1 MRRTN
6 YKDYLKR
13 ETMNTTKEHK
23 FLISNDFKNSKKI
36 KNFVLDKTYL
46 ENLSNEEMEMIINIF
61 WMYYDKKKEYL
72 LLKIAEKLIELIR
85 TEKET
90 GIYQWEE

>member
-1 MRRTN
+1 
-6 YKDYLKR
+6 
-13 ETMNTTKEHK
+13 MNTTKQHK

-36 KNFVLDKTYL
+36 KNFVLDTTYL
-46 ENLSNEEMEMIINIF
+46 ENLSNKEMEIIINIF
-61 WMYYDKKKEYL
+61 WMYYDKKREYL

-90 GIYQWEE
+90 GIYQWED

>member
-1 MRRTN
+1 
-6 YKDYLKR
+6 
-13 ETMNTTKEHK
+13 MNTTKEHN

-36 KNFVLDKTYL
+36 KNFVLDTTYL

-90 GIYQWEE
+90 GIYQWED

>member
-1 MRRTN
+1 
-6 YKDYLKR
+6 
-13 ETMNTTKEHK
+13 MNTTKEHK
-23 FLISNDFKNSKKI
+23 FLINNDFKNSKKI
-36 KNFVLDKTYL
+36 KHFVLDKTYL
-46 ENLSNEEMEMIINIF
+46 ENLTNEEMEIIINIF
-61 WMYYDKKKEYL
+61 WMYYDKKREYL

>member
-1 MRRTN
+1 
-6 YKDYLKR
+6 
-13 ETMNTTKEHK
+13 MNTTKEHK

-46 ENLSNEEMEMIINIF
+46 ENLTNEEMEMIINIF
-61 WMYYDKKKEYL
+61 WMYYDKKREYL

-90 GIYQWEE
+90 GIYQWE

>member
-1 MRRTN
+1 
-6 YKDYLKR
+6 
-13 ETMNTTKEHK
+13 MNTTKEHR

-46 ENLSNEEMEMIINIF
+46 ENLSNEEMEIIINIF
-61 WMYYDKKKEYL
+61 WMYYDKRKEYL
-72 LLKIAEKLIELIR
+72 LFKISETLIELIR

-90 GIYQWEE
+90 GIYQ

>member
-1 MRRTN
+1 
-6 YKDYLKR
+6 
-13 ETMNTTKEHK
+13 MNTTKEHK

-46 ENLSNEEMEMIINIF
+46 KNLSNEEMEMIINIF
-61 WMYYDKKKEYL
+61 WMYYDKTREYL